1 MRDVPNLI
9 TLFRLVL
16 VPVMA
21 YFAWFGEYAVALPI
35 FLVAALTDLAD
46 GYIARH
52 FKLVSKLGA
61 LLDPVA
67 DKLNMF
73 VATVVLAWQSQ
84 IPIWL
89 AVAIIGRDVVI
100 VVGAL
105 GYRIARGHL
114 DIKPT
119 RLSKVNTA
127 IEFAGLLVVMVAAAG
142 WIDAAAWMPQLF
154 VVVFITVMASGI
166 QYVWCWGRMAF

>member
-1 MRDVPNLI
+1 MRAGKLPCGRASGHATPGDRWIGHNRPTGLERLRPRGSRMRDVPNLI

-105 GYRIARGHL
+105 VYRIVRGH
-114 DIKPT
+114 
-119 RLSKVNTA
+119 
-127 IEFAGLLVVMVAAAG
+127 
-142 WIDAAAWMPQLF
+142 
-154 VVVFITVMASGI
+154 
-166 QYVWCWGRMAF
+166 